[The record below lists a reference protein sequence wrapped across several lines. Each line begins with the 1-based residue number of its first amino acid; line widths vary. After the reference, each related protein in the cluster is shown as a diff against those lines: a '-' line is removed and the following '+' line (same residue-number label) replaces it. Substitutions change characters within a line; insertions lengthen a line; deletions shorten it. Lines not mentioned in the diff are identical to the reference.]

1 MVRGGVVRK
10 VGDGTDTFFWTD
22 PWVGGIPLCERFG
35 RLFDIAATKSP
46 LQEYWSFHGGKSP
59 GNCEKALGNALLPV
73 NLPGA
78 RALGMHL
85 IANNLPGVL
94 PV

>member
-1 MVRGGVVRK
+1 MRAS
-10 VGDGTDTFFWTD
+10 
-22 PWVGGIPLCERFG
+22 GIVAWLLLKLLGFE
-35 RLFDIAATKSP
+35 SS